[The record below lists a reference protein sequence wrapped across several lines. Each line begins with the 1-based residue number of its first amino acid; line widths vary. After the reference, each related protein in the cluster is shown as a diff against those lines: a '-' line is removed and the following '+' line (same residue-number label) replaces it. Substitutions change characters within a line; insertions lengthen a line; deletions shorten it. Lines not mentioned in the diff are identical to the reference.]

1 VVKYH
6 RIKLNGVNVLENKK
20 TVSCFLKKVGSN
32 MREIRM
38 GRNMTPLQMAQA
50 LNMAKVS
57 YGAVERG
64 QKGTTLKILFN
75 IASILDVSVAQL
87 LLDKDE
93 IFLTKKDIIAFYAQG
108 KNA

>member
-1 VVKYH
+1 
-6 RIKLNGVNVLENKK
+6 
-20 TVSCFLKKVGSN
+20 
-32 MREIRM
+32 MRQIRV
-38 GRNMTPLQMAQA
+38 GRNMTQLQMAQT
-50 LNMAKVS
+50 LNMPKVS

-64 QKGTTLKILFN
+64 QKGTILKTLFN

-108 KNA
+108 KK

>member
-1 VVKYH
+1 MVKYL

-32 MREIRM
+32 IREIRKN
-38 GRNMTPLQMAQA
+38 RRMTQSQMTQT

-57 YGAVERG
+57 YEAVERG
-64 QKGTTLKILFN
+64 QKGTTLKTLFN

-87 LLDKDE
+87 LLDKYE

-108 KNA
+108 EK